1 MRARFSEVVGRG
13 KDGFQVIKKSY
24 CYQQSCEA
32 DVLYNNSDNTV
43 KADQQKKDCCTVI
56 SILLYLLLYL
66 LLSAGLSDCT
76 ETAPSFWGKKVNTVQ
91 FMILLKV
98 K

>member
-1 MRARFSEVVGRG
+1 M
-13 KDGFQVIKKSY
+13 KPM
-24 CYQQSCEA
+24 CYTIIQA
-32 DVLYNNSDNTV
+32 ILYV

-56 SILLYLLLYL
+56 SISLYLLLYL